1 MARETVD
8 RHRAGKRTAYVT
20 VAWTTPVDAH
30 ATHWDVE
37 YGDGTRAV
45 DHAEGR
51 RCPNAG
57 MARGW
62 AARRWR
68 QIPLE
73 HPGARLDHVRVIV
86 ERWDAD
92 EFEDDRYGTILDAE
106 AITET
111 EQFGSEGDAAG
122 VIDWAEPEPYRS
134 W

>member
-1 MARETVD
+1 MRETVD
-8 RHRAGKRTAYVT
+8 RHRVGKRTAYVSI
-20 VAWTTPVDAH
+20 AWTTPVAED

-37 YGDGTRAV
+37 YADGTRAV

-51 RCPNAG
+51 RCPNAA
-57 MARGW
+57 MARGH
-62 AARRWR
+62 AAKRWR

-73 HPGARLDHVRVIV
+73 HPGARLDHARVIV

-92 EFEDDRYGTILDAE
+92 EFEDDRYGLILGAE

-111 EQFGSEGDAAG
+111 EQFGSESADGSS
-122 VIDWAEPEPYRS
+122 IDWDDPEPYQS